1 MAGITTGFTPSTVVQ
16 KIAGSRHV
24 PIIPMI
30 SPDLIAQAPTAA
42 ALPLLV
48 VLLPLHVLLLLLR
61 IGQRG
66 KHLVFS
72 RLPPKAVMSQTAR
85 NPEVQLLNPKA
96 LKAPKTSQNPRT
108 LNPEAFPKAPKLKKP
123 VLFPPP
129 PHPPKK
135 KAFKAAKKELRV
147 AFQRRQRGLLRL
159 RLRRLDRGRCLM

>member
-129 PHPPKK
+129 PTPRKK
-135 KAFKAAKKELRV
+135 KLSRLQKKS
-147 AFQRRQRGLLRL
+147 
-159 RLRRLDRGRCLM
+159 